1 MYSHTGGV
9 DGFLSSVMFIPEEK
23 IGIVEIP
30 FKVEN
35 DKVSG
40 LTLRVADFVE
50 FTPYIFIKNK

>member
-1 MYSHTGGV
+1 
-9 DGFLSSVMFIPEEK
+9 MFIPEEK